1 MNRVGRVRQRTKQLG
16 FILALTF
23 IGFVL
28 IHYLTAPANGAQL
41 GSRSLFLSTNVASA
55 TANYFLTFHTA
66 TAGNIGSI
74 AFDFCS
80 NSPFPTD
87 PCVAPA
93 GFNSLGS
100 TLSNQVGITG
110 FTIDSSSTVNH
121 ILLTRFSSPAPVTAV
136 EYDFTGITN
145 PSNEGSYFVRI
156 QTYQTEDAVGPASD
170 YGGIAFAIASPVS
183 VTATVPPYLTFCA
196 AQSIG
201 GLDCSLATGQYVQ
214 LGELSSGGPTSGSS
228 QFYVATNAGVGYT
241 VTISG
246 PPMSSG
252 INALSSMSV
261 PDISRPGTSQFGLNV
276 VKNNAPPEGLN
287 PQGPGSGMPNAG
299 YNTPDAYMFNSGD
312 AIVTHNGT
320 DIGRL
325 FTVSYIVNVPPN
337 QAPGIYVTTLTYIA
351 LAQF

>member
-1 MNRVGRVRQRTKQLG
+1 MSRVEQVRQRTKHLG
-16 FILALTF
+16 LILALALTCL
-23 IGFVL
+23 VL

-55 TANYFLTFHTA
+55 NATYYLTFHTA

-74 AFDFCS
+74 SFDFCS

-93 GFNSLGS
+93 GFNSLGT

-110 FTIDSSSTVNH
+110 FTIDSSSTANR
-121 ILLTRFSSPAPVTAV
+121 ILLTRASIPAPVTAV

-156 QTYQTEDAVGPASD
+156 QTYQTIDAAGPASD
-170 YGGIAFAIASPVS
+170 YGGIAFAIASPLS
-183 VTATVPPYLTFCA
+183 ITATVPPYLTFCA

-201 GLDCSLATGQYVQ
+201 GLDCSLASGQYVQ
-214 LGELSSGGPTSGSS
+214 LGELSSSGPSSGTS

-241 VTISG
+241 VTVSG

-252 INALSSMSV
+252 INALVSMAV
-261 PDISRPGTSQFGLNV
+261 PDISRPGTSQFGINV
-276 VKNNAPPEGLN
+276 VQNGAPAVGIN
-287 PQGPGSGMPNAG
+287 PQGPGSGVPNAG
-299 YNTPDAYMFNSGD
+299 YNTPDVYMFNSGD
-312 AIVTHNGT
+312 SLVTHSGT

-325 FTVSYIVNVPPN
+325 FTVSYLVNVPPT
-337 QAPGIYVTTLTYIA
+337 QPAGIYVTTFTYIA